1 MGPWPKVSVDLED
14 ILWWELKGGCFH
26 RRKSQINVSDSC
38 HREDRKSGC
47 VTDRQFGLK
56 IVECFNDE
64 FSFFDWLRPTVIWFH
79 LRLPGSVRFCS
90 VWDQPGNFLFRL
102 MAVQAWVLESLLR
115 SKTPGESEF
124 KILQVFQLL
133 SVFSRKFI
141 IKF

>member
-47 VTDRQFGLK
+47 VTDHQFGLK
-56 IVECFNDE
+56 IVGCFNDE

-79 LRLPGSVRFCS
+79 LVFAAFIATATVLNIIVYNLLEAIRF
-90 VWDQPGNFLFRL
+90 L
-102 MAVQAWVLESLLR
+102 AVLL
-115 SKTPGESEF
+115 TPF
-124 KILQVFQLL
+124 MPDTATKIFEQLNTEVK
-133 SVFSRKFI
+133 STN
-141 IKF
+141 